1 MPLHKIHR
9 DWKAK
14 LKAAVPFGLGQVKPK
29 HFRDMAA
36 VVWKNRD
43 NLPYAW
49 KVLSRG
55 VCDGCALGVAGFHDW
70 TIPGIHLCMTRL
82 NLLRLNTMPE
92 LDVRL
97 LEDVERLRA
106 KLAAERRAPPRRE
119 PGGANAPGRSPVL
132 QFDNAAL
139 RELGRL
145 PHPMLRET
153 GSPGFHRISWDE
165 AYQRLAG
172 RIRATDPKRIAFFL
186 TSRGVTNEVYYMAQK
201 VARFLGTNNVD
212 NAARLCHAP
221 STAAMK
227 HAVGVAATTCSY
239 RDWYGTDLIVFFGAN
254 PANDQPVA
262 TKYLHE
268 AKRLGTKIVMVNP
281 YCEPG
286 LQRYWVPS
294 NLASAV
300 FGTDLA
306 DYWFPVSTGGDI
318 PFLYGVLKIL
328 FANGWQDEAFIKSHC
343 AGFAD
348 LQRQAAALDWPVL
361 EAKAGVSRAAMQ
373 EFAEL
378 IRDAKTAVLVW
389 SMGITQHA
397 TGGDAV
403 QMILNLGLTKG
414 FVGRDRC
421 GLMPIR
427 GHSSVQGGA
436 EMGAYATAFPGGK
449 PINAENAA
457 NLSAQYGFAVPDWA
471 GLSATEMVEA
481 GARGELDL
489 LYCLGGN
496 FLRTLPEPDYVRAAL
511 ANVPVRVHQDIILTD
526 QMFVEAKEEVLLLP
540 AKTRYE
546 QDDGGTETS
555 TERRIM
561 FSPELPRRVGEARA
575 EWKILRDLA
584 ATVYPGRA
592 HLLGCETGWKMREE
606 IARVVP
612 FYDGVQQ
619 FQTTGD
625 AIQYGGPHLC
635 AGGKFPTAD
644 GQAHFRAVELPQR
657 ATRSDGVVETR
668 PHGKPDSPTP
678 PLQYSNGFIVSTRR
692 GKQFNSLVYAEID
705 PLNGAPRAAVLM
717 NRDDAARLQLVNGDR
732 IALVNQTGRFEGRV
746 FLAPMAR
753 GNLQIHWPEG
763 NVIIRRG
770 VVDPAGGVPD
780 YNALVRVEKIL

>member
-1 MPLHKIHR
+1 MSHKLQK

-14 LKAAVPFGLGQVKPK
+14 LKSAVPFGLGQVKPK
-29 HFRDMAA
+29 HFREMAG
-36 VVWKNRD
+36 VVWSNRD

-49 KVLSRG
+49 KVLSQG

-70 TIPGIHLCMTRL
+70 TIDGIHLCMTRL
-82 NLLRLNTMPE
+82 NLLRLNTMPP

-97 LEDVERLRA
+97 LEDLSQ
-106 KLAAERRAPPRRE
+106 LQSLN
-119 PGGANAPGRSPVL
+119 NAR
-132 QFDNAAL
+132 L

-145 PHPMLRET
+145 PYPMLREKNA
-153 GSPGFHRISWDE
+153 PGFRRISWDE
-165 AYQRLAG
+165 ACQRIAMK
-172 RIRATDPKRIAFFL
+172 IRASPPERLAFFL

-201 VARFLGTNNVD
+201 VARLLGTNNVD

-239 RDWYGTDLIVFFGAN
+239 KDWYGTDLVIFFGAN
-254 PANDQPVA
+254 PANDQPVT

-268 AKRLGTKIVMVNP
+268 AKKLGTKVVLVNP
-281 YCEPG
+281 YREPG
-286 LQRYWVPS
+286 MERYWVPS
-294 NLASAV
+294 TFSSAV
-300 FGTDLA
+300 FGTNLA

-318 PFLYGVLKIL
+318 AFLAGVLKIM
-328 FANGWQDEAFIKSHC
+328 FEQGWVDVEFIEKHT
-343 AGFAD
+343 AGFDD
-348 LQRQAAALDWPVL
+348 LRIQISDLKFDQL
-361 EAKAGVSRAAMQ
+361 EARAGLGRSSMQ

-397 TGGDAV
+397 FGADTV

-414 FVGRDRC
+414 FVGRDKC

-449 PINAENAA
+449 PINTENAA
-457 NLSAQYGFAVPDWA
+457 ALARLYGFTVPDKP
-471 GLSATEMVEA
+471 GLTAPQMVEA

-496 FLRTLPEPDYVRAAL
+496 FLRTLPEPEHVRRAL
-511 ANVPVRVHQDIILTD
+511 ANVPLRVHQDIILTD
-526 QMFVEAKEEVLLLP
+526 QMFIAAREQVILLP

-561 FSPELPRRVGEARA
+561 FSPEIPRQVGEARA
-575 EWKILRDLA
+575 EWKILRELA
-584 ATVYPGRA
+584 AVACPERA
-592 HLLGCETGWKMREE
+592 HLLGCESGWNIRDE
-606 IARVVP
+606 IARAVP
-612 FYDGVQQ
+612 FYAGVER
-619 FQTTGD
+619 FKASGD
-625 AIQYGGPHLC
+625 SLQYGGPHLC
-635 AGGKFPTAD
+635 AGWKFPTPD
-644 GQAHFRAVELPQR
+644 GKAHFRAVPLPQPPQ
-657 ATRSDGVVETR
+657 AR
-668 PHGKPDSPTP
+668 PGAASA
-678 PLQYSNGFIVSTRR
+678 LFMVSTRR
-692 GKQFNSLVYAEID
+692 GKQFNSLVYAEVD
-705 PLNGAPRAAVLM
+705 PINGAPRDAVLM
-717 NRDDAARLQLVNGDR
+717 NAEDAASLGLRQSERV
-732 IALVNQTGRFEGRV
+732 ALKNDVGRFEARV

-753 GNLQIHWPEG
+753 GSLQVHWPEG

-770 VVDPAGGVPD
+770 ITDPAGGVPD
-780 YNALVRVEKIL
+780 YNARVAVEKI